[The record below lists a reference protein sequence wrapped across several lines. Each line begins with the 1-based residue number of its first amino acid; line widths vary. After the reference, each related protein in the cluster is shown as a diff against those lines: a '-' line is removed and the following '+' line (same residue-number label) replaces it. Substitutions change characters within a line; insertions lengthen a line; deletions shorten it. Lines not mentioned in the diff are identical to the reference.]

1 MITITYTDE
10 NGVLSVT
17 VKGHAGSAPR
27 GEDLVCAGATM
38 LAYTLAQNVRDKRRA
53 LKGRPKIQLNE
64 GDIIIRCR
72 PKDRY
77 FDRIKATF
85 EDICTGYR
93 LMAHNFPDCIQYQ
106 HESVDINSTESS
118 A

>member
-1 MITITYTDE
+1 MIHVKFEFTDDRMTLR
-10 NGVLSVT
+10 VR
-17 VKGHAGSAPR
+17 GHAGSAPR

-93 LMAHNFPDCIQYQ
+93 LMAHNFPDYIQYQ